1 MTHCYCG
8 RDFSAQDILLI
19 RELIE
24 RSPASTRTE
33 LSRQVCQMLDWRKAN
48 GQPKEMS
55 CRVAMLRM
63 AADGLIS
70 LPALSARAA
79 NFGSHRAPIP
89 GPATDPQQE
98 ISGRVDQLPP
108 LQFLPVTAENREHSR
123 LWNEYIQRYHY
134 LGYTKLSG
142 AQMRYFVAID
152 GQFLALLSFGASAW
166 HLASRDQFIG
176 WSPSQRD
183 QRRHLV
189 VNNARFLILPWVHC
203 KGLASKILGRIA
215 RRLPEDWQQRY
226 GYRPVLMETFV
237 QTPRYRGTC
246 YKAANWVH
254 VGQTTG
260 RGKLDVTHEHAVPVK
275 DIWLYPL
282 NHSFRQLLAA

>member
-1 MTHCYCG
+1 MSHRYSG
-8 RDFSAQDILLI
+8 RDFSAQDIQLV

-24 RSPASTRTE
+24 RSPESSRTA
-33 LSRQVCQMLDWRKAN
+33 LSRQLCEVLHWRKAN
-48 GQPKEMS
+48 GELKEMS
-55 CRVAMLRM
+55 CRVAMQRM
-63 AADGLIS
+63 AAEGLIT
-70 LPALSARAA
+70 LPPARAA
-79 NFGSHRAPIP
+79 NFDRRRAAGPT
-89 GPATDPQQE
+89 PATDPQPQ
-98 ISGRVDQLPP
+98 ISCPVDQLPP
-108 LQFLPVTAENREHSR
+108 LQFLPVTADNREGSR

-134 LGYTKLSG
+134 LGYTPLSG
-142 AQMRYFVAID
+142 AQMRYFVAIGD
-152 GQFLALLSFGASAW
+152 QFLALLSFGASAW
-166 HLASRDQFIG
+166 HLAPRDQFIG

-189 VNNARFLILPWVHC
+189 INNARFLILPWVAS
-203 KGLASKILGRIA
+203 KGLASKILGHIA

-246 YKAANWVH
+246 YKAANWVR

-260 RGKLDVTHEHAVPVK
+260 RGKLDVTHQHALPVK

-282 NHSFRQLLAA
+282 NRAFRQLLTT

>member
-1 MTHCYCG
+1 MNHRYCG
-8 RDFSAQDILLI
+8 REFSAQDVQLI

-24 RSPASTRTE
+24 CSPKSTRTE
-33 LSRQVCQMLDWRKAN
+33 LSRQVCQMLHWHKAN

-79 NFGSHRAPIP
+79 NFGSCRAPTA
-89 GPATDPQQE
+89 GPNTDPQQE
-98 ISGRVDQLPP
+98 LTCRVDQLPA
-108 LQFLPVTAENREHSR
+108 LQFLPVTSENREHSR

-152 GQFLALLSFGASAW
+152 SQFLALLSFGASAW
-166 HLASRDQFIG
+166 HLAPRDQFIG
-176 WSPSQRD
+176 WSPAQRD

-189 VNNARFLILPWVHC
+189 INNARFLILPWVRS
-203 KGLASKILGRIA
+203 KGLASKILGHIA

-246 YKAANWVH
+246 YQAANWVR

-260 RGKLDVTHEHAVPVK
+260 RGKLDVTHQHALPVK

-282 NHSFRQLLAA
+282 DRSFRQLLTA